1 MVLKEDYSMHILNYN
16 SPGATGALPMGAA
29 IVSDLLHSGII
40 QNDSIAKGREKKP
53 IWDIQQISSLM
64 QLDEIRWS

>member
-1 MVLKEDYSMHILNYN
+1 
-16 SPGATGALPMGAA
+16 MGAA

-40 QNDSIAKGREKKP
+40 QNDSIVKEREKKP